1 MCARVVGGGGV
12 GGRGQV
18 FFPPKD
24 EIISTFKT
32 LKEHHLFEKLRLV
45 SSLFLVLQSARQHRF
60 KGGGVRGRIRQ
71 DKWLSWVKGREK
83 RKNLAESQ
91 KGRQE
96 QRQRRE
102 GRKKVDKDFGFFL
115 PLLLRLS
122 HALAP
127 SARLRYTT
135 ECNKG
140 I

>member
-1 MCARVVGGGGV
+1 M
-12 GGRGQV
+12 
-18 FFPPKD
+18 
-24 EIISTFKT
+24 
-32 LKEHHLFEKLRLV
+32 
-45 SSLFLVLQSARQHRF
+45 
-60 KGGGVRGRIRQ
+60 RGRIRQ

-127 SARLRYTT
+127 SARLRYTK